1 MCLPHPTSPGESI
14 SLNFAPLAVKV
25 SLLPSTSATPSEV
38 SAYTA
43 DSTELTQADV
53 DAAAALRDST
63 TSFLNASGEFSRR
76 SSSKPDAPSPDRLR
90 PPLRESPLGRC
101 RRRDPR

>member
-53 DAAAALRDST
+53 DAAAASLERHYNE
-63 TSFLNASGEFSRR
+63 LPERERR
-76 SSSKPDAPSPDRLR
+76 VLAQIILQA
-90 PPLRESPLGRC
+90 GRAVA
-101 RRRDPR
+101 